1 MTGEGLSARSVGSVE
16 PETEATFDEVRS
28 QGLWRGKKTG
38 VRYGVNL
45 EYI

>member
-16 PETEATFDEVRS
+16 PETEATFDGVRARVF
-28 QGLWRGKKTG
+28 GGEITG

-45 EYI
+45 EYV